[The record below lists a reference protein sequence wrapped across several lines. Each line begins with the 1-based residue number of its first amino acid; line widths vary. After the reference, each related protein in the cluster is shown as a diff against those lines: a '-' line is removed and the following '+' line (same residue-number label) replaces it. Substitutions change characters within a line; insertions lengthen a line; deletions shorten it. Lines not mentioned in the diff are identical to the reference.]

1 MLCKTP
7 FIWIRFFRRK
17 TYPWTILALAVCKII
32 YLCGTQQD
40 KEKFR
45 LMVALAK
52 IDFVKFYAFINDLL
66 W

>member
-7 FIWIRFFRRK
+7 FIWFRLFRRQ
-17 TYPWTILALAVCKII
+17 TYPWTMLAIATCEVI

-40 KEKFR
+40 KEKIR

>member
-1 MLCKTP
+1 MLCKTSVL
-7 FIWIRFFRRK
+7 FRLFRRK
-17 TYPWTILALAVCKII
+17 TYHWMILASATCKVI

-40 KEKFR
+40 KEKIR